1 MVHVHTSFK
10 YWWSMFFNKFQLTQF
25 GSFHL
30 LCSKYCMWLVECG
43 EGLCEKSL
51 SIIHTHAHTHTCTHS
66 HTLTQHTPAEDAKPI
81 NLSAVFVSGTG
92 MVLSWQLPPLASN
105 QTDVQLDSY
114 FINFTRVGSREYM
127 TLTSQTPKI
136 AIGGLDLGQTY

>member
-1 MVHVHTSFK
+1 ML
-10 YWWSMFFNKFQLTQF
+10 N
-25 GSFHL
+25 
-30 LCSKYCMWLVECG
+30 
-43 EGLCEKSL
+43 SL
-51 SIIHTHAHTHTCTHS
+51 SPSHTHTHAHTHTCTHS

-92 MVLSWQLPPLASN
+92 VVLSWQLPPLASN

-114 FINFTRVGSREYM
+114 FINFTRMGSREYM

-136 AIGGLDLGQTY
+136 AIGGLDLGQTYEFRVSANYFHPVLQSAEEILTQRTGREFCVLTD